1 MADFLTNIWVR
12 RIGFALG
19 GLVLGLL
26 VEKLIVKRAIPLVSA
41 GLDQGESMT
50 ISRNL
55 PRCLSVALLLLT
67 LATSTYVVALEGQ
80 SGSPPS
86 QPPAN
91 WGPISIN
98 LEDVPYP
105 HPVRFMERTLY
116 GQNVRI
122 AYMDVAPVGPPN
134 GRTVVLLH
142 GGSYYGWYWED
153 TIEVLRNAGFRVA

>member
-1 MADFLTNIWVR
+1 MEDYRWYLRPRGFGRHERLGRSGTRDYRIGLHANSPWASVTRSLSAASQSLNTDDILLMADFLTNIWVQ

-26 VEKLIVKRAIPLVSA
+26 VEKLIVKRAIPFVSA

-50 ISRNL
+50 ISCNL

-86 QPPAN
+86 
-91 WGPISIN
+91 
-98 LEDVPYP
+98 
-105 HPVRFMERTLY
+105 HPSRSTWKTSPTRT
-116 GQNVRI
+116 Q
-122 AYMDVAPVGPPN
+122 
-134 GRTVVLLH
+134 
-142 GGSYYGWYWED
+142 
-153 TIEVLRNAGFRVA
+153 